1 MDGTGSVK
9 VPDGKL
15 VRVHATYDDRIEAV
29 EITGD
34 FFLEPPTALEELE
47 SALEGQP
54 ADASASDLRAAIES
68 VDAELIGF
76 GADDLATAT
85 LEAVR

>member
-15 VRVHATYDDRIEAV
+15 VRVQATYDDRIQSI

-34 FFLEPPTALEELE
+34 FFLEPPEARRQLET
-47 SALEGQP
+47 ALEGQP
-54 ADASASDLRAAIES
+54 VDASETELRDALEGI
-68 VDAELIGF
+68 DAELIGF
-76 GADDLATAT
+76 DVDDIASATR
-85 LEAVR
+85 EAVR